1 MSGTS
6 SVPGGVVVPPSPVS
20 LHAQTKQVQQH
31 LVNEIP
37 VPVSYIANCRL
48 CLGTHF
54 GTRCTTIID
63 APLINMMRQVFPV
76 MIENRVGLPMNVC
89 TECIKTVEAFY
100 IYSRQVLENQNR
112 LLATLPDVIR
122 PVQNNDGVECREN
135 PVSTQEPQENDLREE
150 PEAPIDTDLLIKI
163 EKDDEQEGSDPLAT
177 TEDIVFDVIDEIP
190 DFKLEEEAI
199 DLFELNSDAGMDPL
213 LKETTNPLEIN
224 PDAGINL
231 QLEVK
236 EEMLTDPSPDSVA
249 DSETLV
255 QDSLVKEKP
264 KKQSKRNVPIKCR
277 FFDRPLNFC
286 PVHSIWFELK
296 QISSESELIEM
307 NRRLKDDKFMQQ
319 LINCFQHIAEE
330 SSWVDLM
337 NKSMDILFD
346 VDFLA
351 SCDWRNVEGKIPMQH
366 HLKIHELF
374 TRLDTPKGKKL
385 AGKIQSFF
393 IVKIQLARRRAQ
405 ESLEGEFQSDE
416 LPSENQ
422 VEAILR
428 NLAPKS
434 GEENALQAQVSTFAQ
449 RLKKRRRIHPS
460 VREVLIQARNNC
472 CPLKLKQ
479 IRSLPELIE
488 FNRRLEDEQFTKQII
503 KYLQYETKEPRADLL
518 MNKSLDMLVD
528 KHFFATCNWRA
539 DDRHS
544 LKQHSKF
551 LELFG
556 RLGASEGTKLPGIK
570 VAAYFKHRLTYVK
583 QRVKFYNPSSGTPD
597 EANSNGDTELHEEN
611 ILRDS
616 IGDTPCKSVEESVEQ
631 AQDTDFRNVQKKRN
645 IKAPMR
651 FVRFNSGA
659 SSCNVP
665 AKLDLRQCTSEPE
678 IAELNRRL
686 EDEEYMKQIVS
697 YIQYETGESR
707 PDRLMKKSFDILFR
721 RRFFAGV
728 CWTGTGEKI
737 AFKHN
742 SNILELFA
750 RLGASNGL
758 NASSEQVKK
767 FFHIRCKNAV
777 KLVTGKRSG

>member
-6 SVPGGVVVPPSPVS
+6 SVPGGVVVSPSPVS
-20 LHAQTKQVQQH
+20 SHAQSKQVQQH

-37 VPVSYIANCRL
+37 VPASYIANCRL

-54 GTRCTTIID
+54 GSRCTTIIE

-76 MIENRVGLPMNVC
+76 MIANRVGLPMNVC
-89 TECIKTVEAFY
+89 TECVKTVEAFY
-100 IYSRQVLENQNR
+100 IYSRQVLENQNK
-112 LLATLPDVIR
+112 LLATLPDVIH
-122 PVQNNDGVECREN
+122 PVQNNDDVECREN
-135 PVSTQEPQENDLREE
+135 PVPIRDTQEKHLREE
-150 PEAPIDTDLLIKI
+150 QEVPIDTDLLIKI

-177 TEDIVFDVIDEIP
+177 TEDILFDVIDEIP
-190 DFKLEEEAI
+190 NFMLEEEAANRI
-199 DLFELNSDAGMDPL
+199 EPNSGAGMDSL

-236 EEMLTDPSPDSVA
+236 EEMLIDLPSDSVEE
-249 DSETLV
+249 SETLA
-255 QDSLVKEKP
+255 QDPLSKAQP
-264 KKQSKRNVPIKCR
+264 KKQPKRNVPTKCR

-319 LINCFQHIAEE
+319 LINCLQHITEE
-330 SSWVDLM
+330 SISVHLM

-351 SCDWRNVEGKIPMQH
+351 SCDWRDREGKIPLQH
-366 HLKIHELF
+366 HLKIHDLF
-374 TRLDTPKGKKL
+374 NRLGAPKGKKL

-405 ESLEGEFQSDE
+405 ESLEAEFQSDE
-416 LPSENQ
+416 LSSEDQ

-428 NLAPKS
+428 NLAPTI
-434 GEENALQAQVSTFAQ
+434 GGYNLQAQDSTFAH

-488 FNRRLEDEQFTKQII
+488 FNRRLEDEEFTKQVI
-503 KYLQYETKEPRADLL
+503 KYLQYEAKEPRADLL

-539 DDRHS
+539 DDRNS

-583 QRVKFYNPSSGTPD
+583 QRVKFYNPSTV
-597 EANSNGDTELHEEN
+597 NGDTELYEEN

-616 IGDTPCKSVEESVEQ
+616 IGDTPCTSVEESVEQ

-665 AKLDLRQCTSEPE
+665 AKLDLRQCTSELE

-686 EDEEYMKQIVS
+686 EDKEYMKHIIS
-697 YIQYETGESR
+697 YIQFETGESR
-707 PDRLMKKSFDILFR
+707 PDRLMKKSFDILFH

-728 CWTGTGEKI
+728 CWTGKGEKI

-758 NASSEQVKK
+758 NASSEQVRK